1 MSLGKPLEKKSIRLK
16 YKLEYSVLLFVRFL
30 ANVLPVSVSE
40 WIGRRLGDIAW
51 YFFPYRFQVM
61 MYNMDIVFPEKSHEY
76 KLHLAHHS
84 YRFFGEMAVQF
95 FSQNKKKNKK
105 RILSAEI
112 QGREFL
118 DKALNKG
125 KGVILTALHSGN
137 WEYVASW
144 LNMSGIITSGIYKPM
159 KNPLSDEFF
168 LSLRLNMGDAM
179 HMISTRQGMKA
190 YEKALKQNHVL
201 AVAVDQN
208 AHEKGVKVPFFNRI
222 TSIAKGTAVLK
233 FRTDAE
239 ILGMVPL
246 YQHGKFYI
254 HFFPVNDEPISVL
267 NDETIGQTMK
277 SVMKSFEPWIVRYP
291 SQWMWFHKLW
301 GSPDKTYKRTLYQ
314 ILRY

>member
-1 MSLGKPLEKKSIRLK
+1 LEKKDIPFK

-30 ANVLPVSVSE
+30 ANALPAHISE
-40 WIGRRLGDIAW
+40 WIGRRIGDLSW

-61 MYNMDIVFPEKSHEY
+61 IYNMDVVFPEKSYEE
-76 KLHLAHHS
+76 KLHLAHQV

-112 QGREFL
+112 RGREYL
-118 DKALNKG
+118 DKALGKG
-125 KGVILTALHSGN
+125 KGVILTALHFGN

-144 LNMSGIITSGIYKPM
+144 LNMSGITTTGIYKPM
-159 KNPLSDEFF
+159 KNPLSDDFF
-168 LSLRLNMGDAM
+168 LKLRLDMGDAM

-190 YEKALKQNHVL
+190 YEKALENNHVL

-208 AHEKGVKVPFFNRI
+208 AHEKGVKIPFFNRM

-233 FRTDAE
+233 FRTGAE
-239 ILGMVPL
+239 ILGVAPL
-246 YQHGKFYI
+246 YQKGKFCI
-254 HFFPVNDEPISVL
+254 HFFPVNDESIPVL
-267 NDETIGQTMK
+267 NEETIGRTMK
-277 SVMKSFEPWIVRYP
+277 TVMKTFEPWIVKYP
-291 SQWMWFHKLW
+291 RQWMWFHKLW
-301 GSPDKTYKRTLYQ
+301 GKPDKVYKRTVKE

>member
-1 MSLGKPLEKKSIRLK
+1 MRLQKPLKKKSLPLK

-30 ANVLPVSVSE
+30 ANVPPVSVSQ
-40 WIGRRLGDIAW
+40 WIGRRLGDLAW

-76 KLHLAHHS
+76 KLHLAHQS

-95 FSQNKKKNKK
+95 LSQNKKKNTEK
-105 RILSAEI
+105 ILSTEI

-118 DKALNKG
+118 NEALDKG
-125 KGVILTALHSGN
+125 KGVILTALHFGN
-137 WEYVASW
+137 WEYAGSW
-144 LNMSGIITSGIYKPM
+144 LNMSGITTSAIYKPM

-190 YEKALKQNHVL
+190 YEKALKKNHVL

-254 HFFPVNDEPISVL
+254 HFFPVKYQPISVL

-277 SVMKSFEPWIVRYP
+277 TVMKAFEPWIVRYP

-301 GSPDKTYKRTLYQ
+301 GRPDKTYKRTLYQ